1 MSIGPRIKWIKDN
14 SKKLK
19 FIIIILTLAII
30 INFLITYLFKSYS
43 LISNLIMISSIFLIM
58 SSFLDLKKFF
68 NNKTNELPRVISH
81 ISFGFLILFIG
92 LNHNFTLEK
101 DFNLKIGDKKEFDN
115 YSLEFKNLSLKEK
128 KNYKA
133 IIGEFKIR
141 NSQKEFEKSM
151 YPEIRIYEKPSTL
164 TYEASIRTMLLKDYY
179 ITMSNIDRSEY
190 YNIKFQKKPFMV
202 WIWISVI
209 FISMGGFIRLFKNA
223 KNY

>member
-1 MSIGPRIKWIKDN
+1 MKTV
-14 SKKLK
+14 SK
-19 FIIIILTLAII
+19 
-30 INFLITYLFKSYS
+30 
-43 LISNLIMISSIFLIM
+43 
-58 SSFLDLKKFF
+58 
-68 NNKTNELPRVISH
+68 
-81 ISFGFLILFIG
+81 
-92 LNHNFTLEK
+92 
-101 DFNLKIGDKKEFDN
+101 
-115 YSLEFKNLSLKEK
+115 FKNLSLKEK